1 MVVSG
6 AWLRRRQGLGSGLKE
21 RNVWRAWGK
30 ASVNRAADRRNS
42 DDQRRRKVGC
52 MTMVS
57 RRDRMIA
64 DLAQASGLGEGRV
77 MAGARARLIAR
88 SGVGAAMGAAAGRT
102 VARAAWDAAPVIC
115 RVGGC
120 ESLTVWPQML

>member
-1 MVVSG
+1 
-6 AWLRRRQGLGSGLKE
+6 
-21 RNVWRAWGK
+21 
-30 ASVNRAADRRNS
+30 
-42 DDQRRRKVGC
+42 
-52 MTMVS
+52 
-57 RRDRMIA
+57 MIA

-102 VARAAWDAAPVIC
+102 VARAAWDAAPAIC

-120 ESLTVWPQML
+120 ESLTVWPRML